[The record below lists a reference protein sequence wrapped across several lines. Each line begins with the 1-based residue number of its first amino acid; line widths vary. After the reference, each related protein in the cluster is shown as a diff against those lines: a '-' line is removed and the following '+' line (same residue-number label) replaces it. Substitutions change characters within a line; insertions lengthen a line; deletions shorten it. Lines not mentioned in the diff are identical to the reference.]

1 MVRCGEGIGGSET
14 HSVKMSKA
22 QNPKILIASENVLN
36 TYVVVMKL
44 ESIGYDVSV
53 EDDTYNIIDRVLEN
67 DFDLVM
73 IDTKLPRLGSEEFC
87 RLIKADSNVPVVV
100 YAEKKDLD
108 ELEANLEA
116 GADDYIVNPMCLEL
130 LDARIRKV
138 LRNSEKEKEKQEIV
152 FRDMVFHP
160 SERELRIKNEYVYL
174 TDLEYSLLLYLVKN
188 KNQIVSREQIFEDVW
203 HNKDDAST
211 STIIVYI
218 RYLRRKIDERF
229 HEKYIYTVRSRGY
242 MVKDS

>member
-1 MVRCGEGIGGSET
+1 
-14 HSVKMSKA
+14 MSKA

-36 TYVVVMKL
+36 TYVLVMKL
-44 ESIGYDVSV
+44 EGIGYDVFV
-53 EDDTYNIIDRVLEN
+53 EDDTYNIIDRVQEN
-67 DFDLVM
+67 DFDYDFDLVM
-73 IDTKLPRLGSEEFC
+73 IETKLPRFGSEEFC

-108 ELEANLEA
+108 ELVANLEA
-116 GADDYIVNPMCLEL
+116 GADDYIVNSMCLEL

-138 LRNSEKEKEKQEIV
+138 LRDSEKEKEKQEIV
-152 FRDMVFHP
+152 FRDMVFHL

-174 TDLEYSLLLYLVKN
+174 MDLEYSLLLYLVKN

-211 STIIVYI
+211 STIIVHI
-218 RYLRRKIDERF
+218 RYLRRKIDEHF